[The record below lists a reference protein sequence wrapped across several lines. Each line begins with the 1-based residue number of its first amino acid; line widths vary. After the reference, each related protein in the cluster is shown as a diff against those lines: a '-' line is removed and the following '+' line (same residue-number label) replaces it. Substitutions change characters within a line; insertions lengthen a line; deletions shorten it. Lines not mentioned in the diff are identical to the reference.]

1 MITYSEAFE
10 LAATYQLEM
19 TGVADLYNP
28 RETDEFW
35 IFSRGTSGVKV
46 VGGSQVIVSKEDG
59 MVSPLILPPKKGI
72 QLHKDAKPAK
82 VESAWFIPIWCA

>member
-10 LAATYQLEM
+10 LAASYQLET

-35 IFSRGTSGVKV
+35 IFSCGVPGVKV

-59 MVSPLILPPKKGI
+59 MVSPLILPSKTGF
-72 QLHKDAKPAK
+72 QLLKDAVPVKA
-82 VESAWFIPIWCA
+82 ESA